1 MLRVEFTRDAFPAAY
16 PEQLMAATRD
26 EIRRRERAQAARD
39 AAARRRRERRAA
51 LRSRLARLL
60 GR

>member
-1 MLRVEFTRDAFPAAY
+1 MLHLEIYHDAY
-16 PEQLMAATRD
+16 PEQLMAAMRD
-26 EIRRRERAQAARD
+26 EIRKTERLRAAQD

-51 LRSRLARLL
+51 LRARLTRWL